1 MPMKIRFQKCNA
13 AEHLLTTFLNGE
25 LAESL
30 RYHTKTYFLH
40 DVVHYCVEKELSIQ
54 NGFWGLLSQGYKT
67 TDFGS
72 GKVSLKEL
80 SRTEK
85 IVGPVQSF
93 FSGHMP
99 AGLFWENMKGVPVDL
114 PADFLTIVVAQ
125 VKAIM
130 DRWRY
135 LPVGEVLEL
144 EF

>member
-1 MPMKIRFQKCNA
+1 MKIQFQKCNA
-13 AEHLLTTFLNGE
+13 AEHLLTTFLQGKV
-25 LAESL
+25 AEQH
-30 RYHTKTYFLH
+30 RYPTKTYFLH
-40 DVVHYCVEKELSIQ
+40 DVVHYCVEKELGIK
-54 NGFWGLLSQGYKT
+54 NGFWGLLSQGCKT
-67 TDFGS
+67 TDFGN

-99 AGLFWENMKGVPVDL
+99 ADLFWENMKLVSLEL
-114 PADFLTIVVAQ
+114 PAGFLNVVVAQ
-125 VKAIM
+125 VKGIM